1 MAHTINT
8 KLISAGSAAAKTLR
22 ALGKV
27 RRFTGKCLK
36 VMAIWQER
44 AEQRHALGT
53 LDQRMLKDIG
63 VSNADAYKETH
74 KPFWLP

>member
-8 KLISAGSAAAKTLR
+8 KSISAGSAVAKPLR

-27 RRFTGKCLK
+27 RRVVVKSMQII
-36 VMAIWQER
+36 VIWQER
-44 AEQRHALGT
+44 AEQRQALRELG
-53 LDQRMLKDIG
+53 DHILKDIG
-63 VSNADAYKETH
+63 VSHADAYKESR

>member
-8 KLISAGSAAAKTLR
+8 KLISDGSIAAKPVR

-27 RRFTGKCLK
+27 RRLAVKLLK
-36 VMAIWQER
+36 IIVIWQDR
-44 AEQRHALGT
+44 AEQRHALGA
-53 LDQRMLKDIG
+53 LNERMLKDIG
-63 VSNADAYKETH
+63 VSHADAYKEAR